1 MSRRRFRYGMRI
13 LAANLA
19 AAVLVALTFSGIG
32 LATPWRTA
40 LTAIGIAFLFSNC
53 IGLPIAVLMPRLGPH
68 IWTRF
73 RFPINWAIA
82 IAMMMGVALAG
93 SAVAILLL
101 IAFGV
106 VAASAFGEWFAGSL
120 KISLITTLTI
130 GVSVTA
136 YELMRTRLEE
146 ATLALRTKERDEA
159 EARRLA
165 TEAQLASLESRVQP
179 HFLFNT
185 LNSIAALIPRNPD
198 GAERMTEQL
207 ASLMRSSLDD
217 SGSALVP
224 LGQELKNIRD
234 YLDIEQVR
242 FGDRLRYR
250 VEVDGLDQH
259 VLVPRLSLQTLV
271 ENSVKYAV
279 SASREGASIV
289 VSARRDGAGL
299 RLSVEDDGPGFD
311 ADQIPAD
318 HGLALLKARLA
329 MLFGDGATLQINS
342 RPQQTAIV
350 IDIAREVG
358 PGR

>member
-1 MSRRRFRYGMRI
+1 MRI
-13 LAANLA
+13 VAANAA
-19 AAVLVALTFSGIG
+19 AAVLVAVTFSGIG

-40 LTAIGIAFLFSNC
+40 LPAIGIAFLFSNC

-82 IAMMMGVALAG
+82 IAMMMAVALAG

-101 IAFGV
+101 IASGA
-106 VAASAFGEWFAGSL
+106 VASSAFGEWFSGSL

-130 GVSVTA
+130 GIAVTA
-136 YELMRTRLEE
+136 YELMRARLEE

-159 EARRLA
+159 DARRLA

-185 LNSIAALIPRNPD
+185 LNSIAALIPRDPD

-207 ASLMRSSLDD
+207 ASLMRSSLDG

-224 LGQELKNIRD
+224 LEQELKNILD
-234 YLDIEQVR
+234 YLAIEQVR
-242 FGDRLRYR
+242 FGERLRYK
-250 VEVDGLDQH
+250 VDIDGLDQH
-259 VLVPRLSLQTLV
+259 ALVPRLSLQTLV

-279 SASREGASIV
+279 SASRHGASIV
-289 VSARRDGAGL
+289 VIAKRDGGGL

-311 ADQIPAD
+311 AGSIPEN
-318 HGLALLKARLA
+318 HGLAMLKARLA
-329 MLFGDGATLQINS
+329 MLFGDAAKLRIDS
-342 RPQQTAIV
+342 RPTRTAIV
-350 IDIAREVG
+350 IEISAEVM
-358 PGR
+358 PDR